1 MFTWC
6 LWPPKPFFHACCLI
20 PRFSLRLISLLLESV
35 FKEVLVCWLV
45 LMKNFKHTQNRRMN
59 SHVAIMQ
66 IEQLLRLCHVC
77 FNCFS
82 SFFWSIL
89 KQIHKIS
96 SHFPPNTYAYIS
108 KTIDIFL
115 NNSMSLLQL
124 TIRINNS
131 LVSSST
137 PLYSEFSQFSQKIF
151 SPTSCLLPP

>member
-1 MFTWC
+1 MLPHSQVLVGTHFFVTRVC
-6 LWPPKPFFHACCLI
+6 LQGG
-20 PRFSLRLISLLLESV
+20 FSL
-35 FKEVLVCWLV
+35 LV

-59 SHVAIMQ
+59 SHIAIMQ

-77 FNCFS
+77 FNCFP

-96 SHFPPNTYAYIS
+96 SHFSPNTYAYIS

-115 NNSMSLLQL
+115 NNSMSLSQL

-131 LVSSST
+131 LVSSNT
-137 PLYSEFSQFSQKIF
+137 PLYSEFPQFSQKIF
-151 SPTSCLLPP
+151 SPTFCLLPPNKKARGTRVSPGLW